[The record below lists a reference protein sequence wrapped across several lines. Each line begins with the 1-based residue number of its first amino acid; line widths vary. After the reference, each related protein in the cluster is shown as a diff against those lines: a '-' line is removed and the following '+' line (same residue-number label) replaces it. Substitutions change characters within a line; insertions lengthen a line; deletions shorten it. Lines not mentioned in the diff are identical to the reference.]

1 MTIGMTIEWQGC
13 SWLSIVSSILGLVF
27 ILESKTVFSPPIS
40 GQGIND
46 NGDDG
51 NIFTCLSFTTTT
63 IATKLQP
70 SAHFISFSKI
80 LIHLLKEILIFGT
93 SRTLWMSH
101 NSSTLYN
108 CFPNLFKISSF
119 RQNSK
124 NFRNT
129 GKTTVETSQMYR
141 SFICPLISSF
151 LILEKSSPLKI
162 IFSLRVTLLLL
173 LLLLLLMMI
182 IMMMIMNCFYR
193 MMDKRK
199 ALRLMS
205 RPMSEILIIVNL
217 RRTASRIWTCA
228 EPEFSLCWRKL
239 PD

>member
-1 MTIGMTIEWQGC
+1 
-13 SWLSIVSSILGLVF
+13 
-27 ILESKTVFSPPIS
+27 
-40 GQGIND
+40 
-46 NGDDG
+46 
-51 NIFTCLSFTTTT
+51 
-63 IATKLQP
+63 
-70 SAHFISFSKI
+70 
-80 LIHLLKEILIFGT
+80 
-93 SRTLWMSH
+93 MSH
-101 NSSTLYN
+101 NSLTLYN
-108 CFPNLFKISSF
+108 CFPTLFKISSF
-119 RQNSK
+119 RQNSQ

-173 LLLLLLMMI
+173 LLLLMMMMI

-217 RRTASRIWTCA
+217 RRTASRI
-228 EPEFSLCWRKL
+228 
-239 PD
+239 